1 MTVTWDAEHL
11 LTTSELEVTRLLL
24 MHGPA
29 SRAHLGGRLDVSPA
43 SMTRVTRSL
52 LERGVVVEGDASTLG
67 LGRPAKVLS
76 ANASARKVLGCKL
89 TGDTAYAV
97 VCDLF
102 GEVQA
107 QATAPLPDPGSRG
120 VVPLDGVVD
129 VIATLARQLSLDG
142 PLHAVCVSLGGIV
155 RPDGVVQEGTFLGW
169 RDVDLLT
176 ALRSRLAIP
185 VIAINDVAALA
196 REQLWF
202 GAGRTHST
210 FAVIT
215 VGAGIGLGVVRE
227 GRVVDQL
234 LDNGQ
239 LVAHSPVDGRGPRC
253 DVGHRG
259 CVSAYLD
266 HHAIES
272 RGSERFGRPMTLE
285 DIVDAGDAGDR
296 RARRMLAD
304 ASRALGHLA
313 ATVAGALQTQ
323 RIVLAGESVEALTRG
338 HVMQEAINDRMRTG
352 PGNTADYALDVSIEP
367 LTFQDWAQGAA
378 VTGVQFALSGQ

>member
-1 MTVTWDAEHL
+1 VTVVSDSEPPLSAG
-11 LTTSELEVTRLLL
+11 ELEVTRLLL

-43 SMTRVTRSL
+43 SMTRVARSL
-52 LERGVVVEGDASTLG
+52 LERGVLVEGDSSALG
-67 LGRPAKVLS
+67 PGRPARVLS
-76 ANASARKVLGCKL
+76 ANPSARKVLGCKL

-97 VCDLF
+97 VCDLL
-102 GEVQA
+102 GEVHA
-107 QATAPLPDPGSRG
+107 HAEAALPAPGPGG
-120 VVPLDGVVD
+120 VVPVDGVVD
-129 VIATLARQLSLDG
+129 VVATLARQLSQDG
-142 PLHAVCVSLGGIV
+142 PLHAVGVSLGGIV

-176 ALRSRLAIP
+176 ALRSRLDLP
-185 VIAINDVAALA
+185 VIATNDVAALA

-215 VGAGIGLGVVRE
+215 VGAGIGFGVVRE

-239 LVAHSPVDGRGPRC
+239 LLAHSPVDGRGPRC

-259 CVSAYLD
+259 CVSAYLAHD
-266 HHAIES
+266 AIES

-285 DIVDAGDAGDR
+285 DIVAAGDAGDR
-296 RARRMLAD
+296 KARRLLAD
-304 ASRALGHLA
+304 AGRALGHLT
-313 ATVAGALQTQ
+313 ATLAGALQTD
-323 RIVLAGESVEALTRG
+323 RVVLAGESVEVFTAG
-338 HVMQEAINDRMRTG
+338 DAMQAAIDERMRTG
-352 PGNTADYALDVSIEP
+352 PGNTAHYTLDISIET
-367 LTFQDWAQGAA
+367 LSFQDWAQGAA
-378 VTGVQFALSGQ
+378 VTGVQFVLSGR